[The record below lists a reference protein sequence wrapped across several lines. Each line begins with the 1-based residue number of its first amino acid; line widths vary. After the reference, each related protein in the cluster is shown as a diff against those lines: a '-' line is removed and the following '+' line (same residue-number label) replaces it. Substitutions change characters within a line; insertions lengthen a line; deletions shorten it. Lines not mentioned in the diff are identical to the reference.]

1 MTSEPVKA
9 ASSDSVMRSY
19 SQGHCCAE
27 ELTELHV
34 SVVSKSKKLQQN
46 ALFQIYIVSVS
57 CSFAHDATA
66 DMLLHKISHTLMI
79 DKFPTQ

>member
-1 MTSEPVKA
+1 MASEPVKA

-19 SQGHCCAE
+19 SQWHCCAE

-46 ALFQIYIVSVS
+46 A
-57 CSFAHDATA
+57 
-66 DMLLHKISHTLMI
+66 
-79 DKFPTQ
+79 